1 MWSSTPP
8 IDGRKKSLSIKTQ
21 CFRRATTGDDAD
33 VDGASSASFGAR
45 RARVMAPFLGGMRG
59 LTVFVQDVRNCSNKV
74 RARAEGE
81 GAATARARE

>member
-45 RARVMAPFLGGMRG
+45 RARVMA
-59 LTVFVQDVRNCSNKV
+59 
-74 RARAEGE
+74 RARR
-81 GAATARARE
+81 RARRRGAKVSRRREKV

>member
-33 VDGASSASFGAR
+33 VDGASSAWFGARRGAGRGGARGGGGGGVVRGAR
-45 RARVMAPFLGGMRG
+45 RARLG
-59 LTVFVQDVRNCSNKV
+59 
-74 RARAEGE
+74 ARA
-81 GAATARARE
+81 AACAAARCESESSS